1 MTDPGASPRPIDVQ
15 GRFLRLGRYEVFYRL
30 GTGGMASV
38 YLGRLR
44 GQGGFERLVAI
55 KRIHEHL
62 AFDPSFL
69 SMFLD
74 EARLVA
80 RLSHPN
86 IVQVTDMSEEAE
98 HPFLVMEYVDGETLS
113 SVLTAYRRAR
123 RAFPVEAGARIVA
136 QALEGLH
143 QAHELKGRA
152 GDLLGLVHRD
162 ISPQNIMVS
171 YDGHVKLTDFGIVK
185 AIGQSTQTRT
195 GYIKGKT
202 AYLSPEQA
210 LTQPVD
216 RRSDIFAMGI
226 VLYEA
231 TTGYRLF
238 REESEFKT
246 LQRITTGDVPH
257 PTTLIG
263 GYPPALE
270 AVVLKALQI
279 QPQDRFQNAREM
291 QAALEKIIIKLG
303 RPVGAVEIAEL
314 LRPVFADR
322 IYSKRK
328 LLEKI
333 VEDNTTLSPATDISE
348 EPSSLSLPLGLPAE
362 KTERNN
368 ASAAP
373 EFDKAI
379 DEATTSVLS
388 PGTQQSQP
396 PFVEMQ
402 TTTTQSQPPFE
413 EMQTATTQSQPAL
426 DTAQSTKSDF
436 TELESLFD
444 DTMPEGEPNNDRSDQ
459 QTDLIREIPRGQLA
473 QSSPQFLSSRARLV
487 ILSLT
492 LGSLLILAAA
502 VVLILDLGEAPTEE
516 EASIVGGSF
525 NGQQPTNTLIA
536 RSSTDGGAASDVGP
550 IKQRRESSDLDAS
563 SAPMKT
569 PPDISPVE
577 TRDASPVDSE
587 EDSSVTDASNQIDPS
602 PAAAPRWRAQER
614 RVPRKTQSYGLLT
627 AITDPWCEV
636 YLGGRRLGRT
646 PFMKVKLPAGTHRL
660 QLRPQGKGPRRSVS
674 VRVRPDEVTHLSL
687 KLGPQ

>member
-1 MTDPGASPRPIDVQ
+1 MGEQ

-44 GQGGFERLVAI
+44 GQGGFERFVAI

-86 IVQVTDMSEEAE
+86 IVQVTDMSAEAE

-123 RAFPVEAGARIVA
+123 KTFPVEAGARVVA

-143 QAHELKGRA
+143 QAHELRGRA

-185 AIGQSTQTRT
+185 AIGQTSETRT

-238 REESEFKT
+238 RDESEFKT
-246 LQRITTGDVPH
+246 LQRITKGDVPH

-263 GYPPALE
+263 GYPPTLE

-279 QPQDRFQNAREM
+279 QPQDRFQTAREM
-291 QAALEKIIIKLG
+291 QAALEKIIIQLG

-333 VEDNTTLSPATDISE
+333 VEDNTTLSPSTDISE

-362 KTERNN
+362 KTALNN
-368 ASAAP
+368 TSAAP
-373 EFDKAI
+373 EFDQAI
-379 DEATTSVLS
+379 DEATTSVLG
-388 PGTQQSQP
+388 PKTQQPQP
-396 PFVEMQ
+396 TFDE
-402 TTTTQSQPPFE
+402 TQS
-413 EMQTATTQSQPAL
+413 ATTQPQPTL
-426 DTAQSTKSDF
+426 DETQSATTQPQPTLDETQVTEPDL
-436 TELESLFD
+436 TELESSFEVAVNNGEDGD
-444 DTMPEGEPNNDRSDQ
+444 DTSDQ
-459 QTDLIREIPRGQLA
+459 QTDLIRKARHTQPKPSRLG
-473 QSSPQFLSSRARLV
+473 PSRAQL
-487 ILSLT
+487 IIASFA
-492 LGSLLILAAA
+492 LGFLLIVTAA
-502 VVLILDLGEAPTEE
+502 VISILGLSEGATEE
-516 EASIVGGSF
+516 EATPTGGSSSRPESI
-525 NGQQPTNTLIA
+525 NALIA
-536 RSSTDGGAASDVGP
+536 ALSTDRATSSDAGPSKQRVTPSASDASDALM
-550 IKQRRESSDLDAS
+550 IASSDS
-563 SAPMKT
+563 SPGENR
-569 PPDISPVE
+569 DGSPA
-577 TRDASPVDSE
+577 DNE
-587 EDSSVTDASNQIDPS
+587 EDSGAADTAKQADRA
-602 PAAAPRWRAQER
+602 PAALHRWRGQR
-614 RVPRKTQSYGLLT
+614 RRLPRQAKTHGRLT

-646 PFMKVKLPAGTHRL
+646 PFMNVKLPAGTHQL
-660 QLRPQGKGPRRSVS
+660 QLRPQGKGPRRPVS
-674 VRVRPDEVTHLSL
+674 VRIRPDEVTHLSL
-687 KLGPQ
+687 KLGGQ